1 LNAVIKIINEVKGM
15 KVKLTIFIPTMSGG
29 GAEKVIAN
37 LINNFDFE
45 KYQITLLIIKDNV
58 NYEINRNVR
67 IEVLGCRSLRT
78 ALPLLTRYLKKSTPD
93 IMISNMSLPNIIST
107 VARFLSGRR
116 FPLLLVEHS
125 TPSIKYKDSKL
136 IRKLIPFLMRATYRF
151 ADQIISVSKDAATD
165 LQKLLKYKGEIIK
178 PIYNPIVDSQLDN
191 LMNKSVNHRWLDNK
205 NRDFYKVVI
214 GVGRLE
220 EVKNFRLL
228 IEAFYEVHKV
238 DSLTRL
244 IILGEG
250 SQRPELEELI
260 DKLNLTDVVD
270 LIGFVEN
277 PYSYLKRS
285 SLFVLSSNLEGLPT
299 VLIEALACGVPIVS
313 TNCQSGPR
321 EILDDGKYGQLV
333 PIKNKEKLKDA
344 ILIQLKNTH
353 DQGLLRNRAMFF
365 SVENSVNKYDAI
377 LSELLKVEE

>member
-1 LNAVIKIINEVKGM
+1 
-15 KVKLTIFIPTMSGG
+15 
-29 GAEKVIAN
+29 
-37 LINNFDFE
+37 
-45 KYQITLLIIKDNV
+45 
-58 NYEINRNVR
+58 
-67 IEVLGCRSLRT
+67 
-78 ALPLLTRYLKKSTPD
+78 
-93 IMISNMSLPNIIST
+93 
-107 VARFLSGRR
+107 
-116 FPLLLVEHS
+116 
-125 TPSIKYKDSKL
+125 
-136 IRKLIPFLMRATYRF
+136 
-151 ADQIISVSKDAATD
+151 
-165 LQKLLKYKGEIIK
+165 EIIK

-285 SLFVLSSNLEGLPT
+285 
-299 VLIEALACGVPIVS
+299 
-313 TNCQSGPR
+313 
-321 EILDDGKYGQLV
+321 
-333 PIKNKEKLKDA
+333 
-344 ILIQLKNTH
+344 
-353 DQGLLRNRAMFF
+353 
-365 SVENSVNKYDAI
+365 
-377 LSELLKVEE
+377 